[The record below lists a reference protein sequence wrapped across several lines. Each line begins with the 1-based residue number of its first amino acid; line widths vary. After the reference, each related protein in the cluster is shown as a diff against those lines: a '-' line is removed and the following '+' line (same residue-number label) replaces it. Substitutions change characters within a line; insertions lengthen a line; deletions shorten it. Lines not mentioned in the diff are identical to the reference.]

1 MDKYEVG
8 QIVKYNNELY
18 YVYKVHQNQDSYGI
32 INVVNKTTFFNI
44 KADLLEAVK

>member
-1 MDKYEVG
+1 MNEYEMG

-18 YVYKVHQNQDSYGI
+18 VVYKVHENHNSYGI
-32 INVVNKTTFFNI
+32 INVVNQTTFFNI